1 MRDQLTTV
9 AATNERMF
17 EEIRQGVAGGSSSNM
32 RVRGLT
38 IPLVLSRASGS
49 RLWDVEGNE
58 LIDVNMGYGPHLF
71 GYADPR
77 FAEDVAAQQREGAMT
92 GLPHRIDRDAAE
104 LIAELVPSIDQ
115 VRFANSGTEAL
126 MSTARLARMITGR
139 TMIVTFEGHYHGWS
153 DTLLRRPVTP
163 GTQAPDLAP
172 GPVAGAPGMLPDALA
187 HTLQIPWNDE
197 ESLRQVFTAYGDR
210 IAAVF
215 CEPVCA
221 NAGVIPPKPGFLEL
235 IRELTTRHGA
245 GLVFD
250 EVITGFRV
258 ARECAQGRYGVLP
271 DLTVVSKVLGG
282 GNPVAG
288 SVGGGG
294 WMAHVAPNWAAHAG

>member
-221 NAGVIPPKPGFLEL
+221 NAGVIAEARIPRADQGTDHPARRRAGVRRGDHRLPG
-235 IRELTTRHGA
+235 
-245 GLVFD
+245 
-250 EVITGFRV
+250 
-258 ARECAQGRYGVLP
+258 
-271 DLTVVSKVLGG
+271 
-282 GNPVAG
+282 
-288 SVGGGG
+288 
-294 WMAHVAPNWAAHAG
+294 